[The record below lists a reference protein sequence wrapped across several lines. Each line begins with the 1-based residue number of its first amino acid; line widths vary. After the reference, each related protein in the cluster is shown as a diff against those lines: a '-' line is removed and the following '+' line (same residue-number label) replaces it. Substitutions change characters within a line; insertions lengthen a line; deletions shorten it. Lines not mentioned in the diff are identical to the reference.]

1 MMDFVKEI
9 KMSDIT
15 EVKTFGDARQLI
27 LQTIMGIRD
36 GGLDVNQAMAIA
48 ANMKVLN
55 DNIQCEINA
64 AKVTML
70 AEERGHNFGRI
81 VHMGSKII
89 GNMQEQYLIEAKEP

>member
-1 MMDFVKEI
+1 MA
-9 KMSDIT
+9 DIT

-64 AKVTML
+64 AKVTLL
-70 AEERGHNFGRI
+70 AEERGHQFGRI
-81 VHMGSKII
+81 VHMGQKII
-89 GNMQEQYLIEAKEP
+89 GNMEEPKTISGVGA